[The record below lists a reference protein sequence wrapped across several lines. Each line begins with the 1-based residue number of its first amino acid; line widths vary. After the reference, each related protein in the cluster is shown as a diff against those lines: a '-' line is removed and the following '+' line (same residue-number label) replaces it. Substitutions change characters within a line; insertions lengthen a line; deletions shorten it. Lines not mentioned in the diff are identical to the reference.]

1 MFDIVRCMLR
11 TLALL
16 ALSLHAAAADIVLQ
30 DVTLI
35 DGTGHA
41 PLAHATVVI
50 RDGRIASVSAAADQ
64 VTRTNA
70 RHIRLSGK
78 TVMPALINAHGHLG
92 LTEGTASG
100 PQVYS
105 AANIERQLMQYQRY
119 GVTRVLS
126 LGLNHDLVYDLRK
139 EQLSGHL
146 GGATIMTADRG
157 FGAFHGVPPSTMS
170 DIVYRPSTP
179 EEARQ
184 EARETASRKPDF
196 IKLWLDDSLGTQPK
210 MPPEIYGAII
220 DEAHRQG
227 FKVAAHVFY
236 LDDAKQLVRDGV
248 DVLAHSVRDKTVDDE
263 LIGLMKQHGTFYI
276 PTLQLEEAFFIY
288 SEKPPWTD
296 SAFFRLGVTP
306 DLAAFLVRQ
315 ANTQHRQFL
324 VTAEQNVKRLA
335 DAGIAIAFGT
345 DSGAFP
351 TRIQG
356 FAEHRELYLMVSSGL
371 TPLQA
376 IHSATAVNARLL
388 GVTARTGTIEQG
400 KDADLLVLDA
410 DPSADISAT
419 TRLAAVWQRGV
430 EVVPLHESSGIHW
443 Q

>member
-1 MFDIVRCMLR
+1 MLR
-11 TLALL
+11 TLAFL
-16 ALSLHAAAADIVLQ
+16 ALSLHAVAADIVLQ
-30 DVTLI
+30 DITLI
-35 DGTGHA
+35 DGTGH
-41 PLAHATVVI
+41 PPVAHATVVI
-50 RDGRIASVSAAADQ
+50 RDGRIVTAASP
-64 VTRTNA
+64 NA
-70 RHIRLSGK
+70 RIIRLSGK

-92 LTEGTASG
+92 LTQGPSSG

-105 AANIERQLMQYQRY
+105 AANIERQLIQYQRY
-119 GVTRVLS
+119 GVTRMLS

-139 EQLSGHL
+139 SEPS
-146 GGATIMTADRG
+146 GATIMTADRG

-170 DIVYRPSTP
+170 DIVYRPRTP
-179 EEARQ
+179 DEARQ
-184 EARETASRKPDF
+184 EVRETASRKPDF

-210 MPPEIYGAII
+210 MPPVIYGAII

-227 FKVAAHVFY
+227 LKVAAHVFY

-248 DVLAHSVRDKTVDDE
+248 DVLAHSVRDKPVDDE
-263 LIGLMKQHGTFYI
+263 FIGLMKHHGTFYI

-288 SEKPPWTD
+288 SEKPPWMD

-306 DLAAFLVRQ
+306 DLGAFLVRQ

-324 VTAEQNVKRLA
+324 ATAEQNLKRLA
-335 DAGIAIAFGT
+335 DAGISIAFGT
-345 DSGAFP
+345 DSGATP

-376 IHSATAVNARLL
+376 IHSATAVNARML
-388 GVTARTGTIEQG
+388 GVAERTGTIEQG
-400 KDADLLVLDA
+400 KDADLLVLDG

-419 TRLAAVWQRGV
+419 THIAAVFQRGI